1 MQHGQLDG
9 KMLGALLT
17 GVNRAFPFVKGKVDY
32 KDPQASIGPRPPPR
46 KKGDYKDFCTHDKF
60 EL

>member
-17 GVNRAFPFVKGKVDY
+17 GVNRAFPFMKGKVVY
-32 KDPQASIGPRPPPR
+32 KDPQACLEPRPPS
-46 KKGDYKDFCTHDKF
+46 KKERGLLEFLYA
-60 EL
+60 

>member
-17 GVNRAFPFVKGKVDY
+17 GVNRAFPFVKGKVVY
-32 KDPQASIGPRPPPR
+32 KDSQACHEPRPPPR
-46 KKGDYKDFCTHDKF
+46 KKGDYKDICRHDKF